1 MRVGT
6 LTLHSGYNEGAI
18 LQSLALTHAVK
29 DVRPAAEVEIVD
41 HRFPRLVEKAYG
53 PADNGRKQA
62 LQAFGDGLPL
72 SPERFV
78 SSGSRQTW
86 DYASARYDAVLVGS
100 DEVWKVV
107 YRQRLKGLIKLQ
119 NDPYAPA
126 FPNIF
131 WPDRSV
137 DAVKIGYAATIG
149 AKTNWL
155 ALPAKVKR
163 MMAEAL
169 ESFKAI
175 GVRDDRTFDFIGRLS
190 PALQQKAVL
199 TPDPTFA
206 HPLNRYA
213 DQDALRAKFA
223 AHGVDFDR
231 PRLLVIARKD
241 PRCTIALQKFKAAGY
256 QTVALSE
263 ANADTDIDLSGA
275 AFDPLEWAAAA
286 SLFDACLSERMH
298 GCIFSLLNGTPV
310 ISLDFRTATMG
321 HQTKNGELYKRTGIP
336 AFNVNLA
343 SAASSDI
350 ETACNKVIAGEW
362 PSEAVENRIAEY
374 RRTGTGFLSTNLPQ

>member
-29 DVRPAAEVEIVD
+29 DVRPTAEVEIID
-41 HRFPRLVEKAYG
+41 HRFPRLVQKAYG

-78 SSGSRQTW
+78 SSGTRQTW
-86 DYASARYDAVLVGS
+86 DYASGRYAAVLVGS

-107 YRQRLKGLIKLQ
+107 YRKRFKGLLKLQ

-155 ALPAKVKR
+155 ALPTKVKR

-190 PALQQKAVL
+190 PALQQKATL

-213 DQDALRAKFA
+213 DQAALRAKFA
-223 AHGVDFDR
+223 AHGVDFSR

-241 PRCTIALQKFKAAGY
+241 PRCTVALQKFKAAGY

-263 ANADTDIDLSGA
+263 ANADVDIDLSGA

-298 GCIFSLLNGTPV
+298 GCIFALLNGTPV

-321 HQTKNGELYKRTGIP
+321 HQTKNGELYGRTGIS
-336 AFNVNLA
+336 AFNVNL
-343 SAASSDI
+343 SGAATSDI
-350 ETACNKVIAGEW
+350 EAACDKVIAGEW
-362 PSEAVENRIAEY
+362 PSEMVKGKVADY
-374 RRTGTGFLSTNLPQ
+374 QRTGTSFLNANLP